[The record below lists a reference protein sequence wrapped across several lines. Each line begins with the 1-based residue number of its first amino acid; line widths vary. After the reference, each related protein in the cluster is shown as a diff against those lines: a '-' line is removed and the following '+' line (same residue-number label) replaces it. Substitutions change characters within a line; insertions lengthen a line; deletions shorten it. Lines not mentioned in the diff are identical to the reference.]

1 MELVLSRELAERRI
15 FPAIDIKKSG
25 TRREDL
31 LQDAKTLENLYK
43 VRHGMRGDALEYT
56 ESFLKQMKTTEN
68 NEALLKRISLMK

>member
-43 VRHGMRGDALEYT
+43 VRHSMRGMLWNTPKA
-56 ESFLKQMKTTEN
+56 S
-68 NEALLKRISLMK
+68 

>member
-31 LQDAKTLENLYK
+31 LLDAKTMESIYK
-43 VRHGMRGDALEYT
+43 VRRSMRGDALEYT
-56 ESFLKQMKTTEN
+56 ESFLKQMNTTEN
-68 NEALLKRISLMK
+68 NEALLTRIALMK